1 MNHQF
6 RRQLIKLPI
15 IAIAVLI
22 GTGNV
27 LGMPAKGGFCET
39 FDESRPGPPDSV
51 GFKGDPGAV
60 AIEQTPGGSQVII
73 HRPTIDDVDKR
84 NTNSTHGP
92 KRDPVIESPEFT
104 PQFGTLFVDLVISE
118 GGEYIVGTQDTEAG
132 MQNAMVRF
140 NPDGTIDAFR
150 VVQYMGLWEQTTGSW
165 TPGVKIVLGIEVL
178 PNGEINI
185 LQDGEIIYMGFDTSL
200 ATGKRSGIGQF
211 FVRDPSGGI
220 DASVNITVDKI
231 ELNCA

>member
-1 MNHQF
+1 MNHQV

-15 IAIAVLI
+15 IAITVLI

-39 FDESRPGPPDSV
+39 FDASRPGPSDSV
-51 GFKGDPGAV
+51 GFKGEPGAV
-60 AIEQTPGGSQVII
+60 AIEQTPGGSLAIT

-84 NTNSTHGP
+84 NTDSTHGP
-92 KRDPVIESPEFT
+92 KRDPVIESPQFA

-118 GGEYIVGTQDTEAG
+118 NGEYIVGTQDTEAG
-132 MQNAMVRF
+132 IQNAMVRF

-150 VVQYMGLWEQTTGSW
+150 VVQYMGLWEQTKGSW

-178 PNGEINI
+178 PNGDMNI
-185 LQDGEIIYMGFDTSL
+185 IQDDRLIYSGLDNSL
-200 ATGKRSGIGQF
+200 ATGRSSGIGQF
-211 FVRDPSGGI
+211 FVRDPSGGV
-220 DASVNITVDKI
+220 DESANITVDNI
-231 ELNCA
+231 ELNC